1 MFKTFY
7 LGYIR
12 LHILYHASKEAVFGL
27 NLIRELGRHGYTL
40 SPGTIYPILHGLEKE
55 GFLQAAPQ
63 MVNGKIRKYYVAT
76 EKGKQLLSEAYCKTR
91 ELLNKIEEDLPENTC
106 SDKIDMKK

>member
-12 LHILYHASKEAVFGL
+12 LHILFHASKEDVFGL
-27 NLIRELGRHGYTL
+27 DLIRELAQHGYTL

-55 GFLQAAPQ
+55 GFIRADPQ
-63 MVNGKIRKYYVAT
+63 LVNGKIRKYYVAT
-76 EKGKQLLSEAYCKTR
+76 EKGKQLLAEAYCKTR
-91 ELLNKIEEDLPENTC
+91 ELLNEIEEDLPMNSC
-106 SDKIDMKK
+106 